1 MAGAPQ
7 KGMHSAWESKRM
19 SETRISLALTSETA
33 NSFPDAF

>member
-7 KGMHSAWESKRM
+7 KGMHFTWESKRM
-19 SETRISLALTSETA
+19 AETRISLAFTSETA

>member
-7 KGMHSAWESKRM
+7 KGMHSAGESKRM
-19 SETRISLALTSETA
+19 PETRTSLALTSETA